1 MGAAPM
7 TAPRVWDLPP
17 AIWALTLARAVNRLG
32 AFTLPFLGV
41 VLTAELGASVTTAGR
56 LLALFGMATIPS
68 RLVGGAL
75 ADRIGRT
82 PTICA
87 GLVGCAAAQL
97 WLAASHTLG
106 SAAVAVVV
114 LGLFFELYEP
124 PSQAIIADLTDAQ
137 ARPLAFGLLASAMAA
152 AGVAAGLLASWLG
165 GINLRWLLVAD
176 AASCLLCAATVWF
189 VVRAGIHEATGSS
202 AVEAAGAWRDRRLLL
217 MLAAGTGF
225 AILYLQITMA
235 LPLTLPARGLPAAQA
250 GILFTVSAVTIVA
263 GQPLLRWRR
272 LRDRSSFEAMT
283 IGYAVLAVG
292 LAANGLATT
301 LPGFIVATLFWSVGD
316 LLLLGHSWSIVSEL
330 ATERARGSYLAVFG
344 VSWGI
349 AAVIAPLLGT
359 QLLAHGG
366 PALLWMSL
374 AGAAVLLAAVQPGLA
389 RQVRPANASGR

>member
-7 TAPRVWDLPP
+7 TAPRVRDLPP

-41 VLTAELGASVTTAGR
+41 VLTAELGASVTTAGW

-330 ATERARGSYLAVFG
+330 APERARGSYLAVFG

>member
-7 TAPRVWDLPP
+7 TAPRVRDLPP

-41 VLTAELGASVTTAGR
+41 VLTAELGASVTTAGW

-330 ATERARGSYLAVFG
+330 APERARGSYLAVFG

-359 QLLAHGG
+359 QLLAHHG
-366 PALLWMSL
+366 PALLWMTL

-389 RQVRPANASGR
+389 RQVGPANASGR

>member
-1 MGAAPM
+1 MRAAPV
-7 TAPRVWDLPP
+7 TAPRVRDLPP

-41 VLTAELGASVTTAGR
+41 VLTAELGASITTAGW
-56 LLALFGMATIPS
+56 LLALFGLATIPS

-82 PTICA
+82 TTICL

-106 SAAVAVVV
+106 SAAVAVLV

-137 ARPLAFGLLASAMAA
+137 SRPLAFGLLASAMAA
-152 AGVAAGLLASWLG
+152 AGVGAGLLASWLG
-165 GINLRWLLVAD
+165 GITLRWLLVAD
-176 AASCLLCAATVWF
+176 AVSCLLCAATVWL
-189 VVRAGIHEATGSS
+189 VVRASAHEPTGSS
-202 AVEAAGAWRDRRLLL
+202 AVEAAAAWRDRRLLL

-235 LPLTLPARGLPAAQA
+235 LPLTLPARGLHAAQA

-272 LRDRSSFEAMT
+272 LRDRSSFESMT

-292 LAANGLATT
+292 LAGTGLATT
-301 LPGFIVATLFWSVGD
+301 LPGFVAATVIWSIGD
-316 LLLLGHSWSIVSEL
+316 LLLLGHSWSIISEL
-330 ATERARGSYLAVFG
+330 APERARASYLAVFG
-344 VSWGI
+344 LSWGI

-359 QLLAHGG
+359 QLLTHGG
-366 PALLWMSL
+366 PALLWITL
-374 AGAAVLLAAVQPGLA
+374 AAVALVLAAVQPGLA
-389 RQVRPANASGR
+389 RQVRPADASGR

>member
-7 TAPRVWDLPP
+7 TAPRVRDLPP

-330 ATERARGSYLAVFG
+330 APERARGSYLAVFG

>member
-1 MGAAPM
+1 M
-7 TAPRVWDLPP
+7 TAPRVRDLPP

-330 ATERARGSYLAVFG
+330 APERARGSYLAVFG